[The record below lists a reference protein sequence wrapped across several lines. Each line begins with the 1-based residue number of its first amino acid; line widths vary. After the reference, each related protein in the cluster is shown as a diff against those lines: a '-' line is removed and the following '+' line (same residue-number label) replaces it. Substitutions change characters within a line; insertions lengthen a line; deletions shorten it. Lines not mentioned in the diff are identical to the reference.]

1 MRRITWAGW
10 IAILCSAVAGSEKPS
25 RQEKKPVFKNEG
37 STLRLG
43 LDGKVYVSSG
53 TLFIRCNRD
62 GSEPAG
68 APPGASLSNA
78 TANADGIIAAAYA
91 HFAKNVTLFDAGWNV
106 LGRFAR
112 IADAGFRSP
121 GGVAA
126 GPSGDFYALDQGR
139 DQVVRFHPDGI
150 RCGLYRIPR
159 EPAGPGGEL
168 SRFRVCEKTATLYVV
183 DRAPLIRCFS
193 FDTPEFQSTCR
204 KLWEIP
210 VEGTLEAGC
219 ELFHGYGGFDVD
231 ENGVLYVLK
240 KTGDVV
246 QSYDPQGR
254 LLKELK
260 PDWGEL
266 KPGPAQYISGLQVSK
281 GEAFIQRNHPTEL
294 FQRFDLATGK
304 RKDVARVPTDY
315 SALMPGHKTPFEG
328 RPIKPV
334 VSEAGLPAG
343 HGKPLRV
350 LFIGNSQVNCVC
362 DIPDIVEDLSRS
374 SKDTKTPLILADEV
388 VVGGVGLEGYW
399 KNGLAQQRIAAGGW
413 DWIVINE
420 IVYSY
425 GGNTAK
431 FQEYARRFDQEAKK
445 AGARMLYFATGEVEI
460 AKSRQGAMYRDAL
473 AMARETRGRV
483 AGAGMAWQRAWEEQ
497 SKLDFHHTD
506 RAHPNAKGYYLNA
519 CVIFAALTDRSPLGL
534 GPFSLPPGDAE
545 FLQKI
550 AWAQHL
556 EDRSQEEK

>member
-1 MRRITWAGW
+1 MTKFIWAGW
-10 IAILCSAVAGSEKPS
+10 LAILCSAASSQEQKPLF
-25 RQEKKPVFKNEG
+25 RNEG
-37 STLRLG
+37 ATLRVG
-43 LDGKVYVSSG
+43 LDDKVYVSSG

-78 TANADGIIAAAYA
+78 TANADGIIAAGYA
-91 HFAKNVTLFDAGWNV
+91 HFAKNVTLFDPGFNV
-106 LGRFAR
+106 LGKFTR

-159 EPAGPGGEL
+159 EPAGPAGEL
-168 SRFRVCEKTATLYVV
+168 TRFRVCEKTATIYVV
-183 DRAPLIRCFS
+183 DRAPVIRCFS
-193 FDTPEFQSTCR
+193 FDASAFQSTCR

-210 VEGTLEAGC
+210 VEGNRDAGC

-231 ENGVLYVLK
+231 ESGILYVLK
-240 KTGDVV
+240 KTGDVI
-246 QSYDPQGR
+246 QSYDQEGR
-254 LLKELK
+254 PIKELK

-266 KPGPAQYISGLQVSK
+266 KPTGAQYISGLQVSK
-281 GEAFIQRNHPTEL
+281 GEAFIHRNHPAEL
-294 FQRFDLATGK
+294 FQRYELATGK
-304 RKDVARVPTDY
+304 RQVVAAVPPDY
-315 SALMPGHKTPFEG
+315 SVLLTNRKPAAEV

-334 VSEAGLPAG
+334 ASEVGLPAG

-362 DIPDIVEDLSRS
+362 DIPDIIEDLSRS
-374 SKDTKTPLILADEV
+374 AKDRKAPLILSEEV

-431 FQEYARRFDQEAKK
+431 FQDYARRFDAEAKK
-445 AGARMLYFATGEVEI
+445 AGARILYFATGEVES
-460 AKSRQGAMYRDAL
+460 AKSRQEPMYRDAL
-473 AMARETRGRV
+473 AMARESKGRV
-483 AGAGMAWQRAWEEQ
+483 AGAGMAWLKAWEER

-506 RAHPNAKGYYLNA
+506 RAHPNAQGYYLNA
-519 CVIFAALTDRSPLGL
+519 CVIYAALTDTPPLGL
-534 GPFSLPPGDAE
+534 DPFTLSPEDAD

-550 AWAQHL
+550 AWAQHAD
-556 EDRSQEEK
+556 DRRQEAK